1 MGVSERLTRLRD
13 RGVLD
18 IITGIVLAE
27 KHRLSPRSIEAVRS
41 VLEAMLQEA
50 TRPQPLAVVRHDD
63 RPTDPV
69 PSFDEDEPTEPGR
82 HSSKHPKP
90 RR

>member
-1 MGVSERLTRLRD
+1 MGVSERLARLRD

-41 VLEAMLQEA
+41 VLDAMLREA
-50 TRPQPLAVVRHDD
+50 VRPMPVAIVPRED
-63 RPTDPV
+63 RPTDPA
-69 PSFDEDEPTEPGR
+69 PSFDDEEPTEPGR

-90 RR
+90 QR